1 MPIVSSLS
9 YKRWKPRIGE
19 EWSSLSLSLSLYVY
33 MYIQRF
39 DALSRARSSVIR
51 EKRNGGEKNGILL
64 QALFPKQWERST
76 EVCHN
81 IEQHISRVL
90 SAFRTRSIPSG
101 MRVFFWRQSR
111 QKIEETVIYTVFLGA
126 VRVPR
131 CEKSVSEYLLNCCWQ
146 QVFHQVWN
154 NVRWRNDAYTFFF
167 FFFSSLKVE

>member
-1 MPIVSSLS
+1 MKTTNWGRMIISF
-9 YKRWKPRIGE
+9 
-19 EWSSLSLSLSLYVY
+19 SLSLSLYVY

-39 DALSRARSSVIR
+39 DALSRARRSVIR

>member
-1 MPIVSSLS
+1 MKTTNWGRMI
-9 YKRWKPRIGE
+9 I
-19 EWSSLSLSLSLYVY
+19 SLSLSIYIYIYRDSMLY
-33 MYIQRF
+33 
-39 DALSRARSSVIR
+39 R
-51 EKRNGGEKNGILL
+51 ELVVAWFVKKGTGGEKNGILL